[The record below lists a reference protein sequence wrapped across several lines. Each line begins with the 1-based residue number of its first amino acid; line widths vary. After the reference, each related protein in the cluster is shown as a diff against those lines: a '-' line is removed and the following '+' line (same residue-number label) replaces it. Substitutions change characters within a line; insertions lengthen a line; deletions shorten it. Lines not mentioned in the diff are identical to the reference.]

1 LSGSHTSCWFAALL
15 TATTL
20 AAAAPGQALRH
31 AMLGPPAPAS
41 QADAGDAHKNENFPL
56 APSATAPANPDAEIA
71 EQAHAVGSIGSDLG
85 LRASWEEGEGLVF
98 TSAQKDFYIHL
109 GGRLTVDFAW
119 FQAGER
125 LQTGPGGVGP
135 LDDGADFRRGRLR
148 AEGTIYEVVSWVSEF
163 AFDSPLE
170 GDTTHPGFIDV
181 FVEINQL
188 PYVGNFRA
196 GHFREP
202 FSMEALSSGNTLALF
217 ERSSPF
223 EAFVP
228 FRNVGMMLYNTA
240 LDERVTWAS
249 GVFRGNSH
257 NTGNPFDVGD
267 GEYSTT
273 TRLTGLPWYEDEG
286 RRLIHVGGA
295 YSHRSFN
302 LDRGQERARFRSFPE
317 VRTGRY
323 IMADTGLITAEST
336 DLFGA
341 EFALNLGPFCVQSEF
356 YHAWVNDARLAG
368 RITQPRFHGWYVQ
381 ASYFLTGE
389 SRLYDTEDAAF
400 DRPVPHENFFFVR
413 NGDGRG
419 WNNFGLGR
427 GAWEAAFRCAMVD
440 VNDPGEGMNAQI
452 VRDYTWT
459 LTWYLNPNTRVQ
471 WQYVLVDRNFPAAD
485 NRGLAHVF
493 ATRFHI
499 DF

>member
-1 LSGSHTSCWFAALL
+1 LSRFRSSCWIAAWLALALVPPRLPAQALPQAVLGPPVPALSHTEPGDVHQRAG
-15 TATTL
+15 
-20 AAAAPGQALRH
+20 AAAAVCEDA
-31 AMLGPPAPAS
+31 AKSKPAEEP
-41 QADAGDAHKNENFPL
+41 
-56 APSATAPANPDAEIA
+56 
-71 EQAHAVGSIGSDLG
+71 HAVGSDLN
-85 LRASWEEGEGLVF
+85 LKASWEEGEGLVF
-98 TSAQKDFYIHL
+98 TSAEKDFYIHL
-109 GGRLTVDFAW
+109 GGRLSVDFAW

-135 LDDGADFRRGRLR
+135 LEDGADFRRGRLR
-148 AEGTIYEVVSWVSEF
+148 AEGTIYEVVSWISEF

-170 GDTTHPGFIDV
+170 GDKTHPGFIDV

-202 FSMEALSSGNTLALF
+202 FSMEALSSGNTLAFL
-217 ERSSPF
+217 ERSSAF

-228 FRNVGMMLYNTA
+228 FRNVGVMLFNTA
-240 LDERVTWAS
+240 LEERMTWAS
-249 GVFRGNSH
+249 GLFRANSR
-257 NTGNPFDVGD
+257 NTGNPFDTGD

-273 TRLTGLPWYEDEG
+273 TRLTALPWYEDEG
-286 RRLIHVGGA
+286 RRLVHLGA
-295 YSHRSFN
+295 AYNHRSYN
-302 LDRGQERARFRSFPE
+302 LDAGQERARFRSFPE

-323 IMADTGLITAEST
+323 VMADTGFIAAESA
-336 DLFGA
+336 DLLGA

-356 YHAWVNDARLAG
+356 YHAWLNDARLAG

-389 SRLYDTEDAAF
+389 SRVYDVEDAVF
-400 DRPVPHENFFFVR
+400 DRPIPHENFFFVR
-413 NGDGRG
+413 NGGSRG
-419 WNNFGLGR
+419 WNKFGLGR
-427 GAWEAAFRCAMVD
+427 GAWEASFRYAEVD

-452 VRDYTWT
+452 VRDYTFA
-459 LTWYLNPNTRVQ
+459 LTWYLNANTRVQ
-471 WQYVLVDRNFPAAD
+471 WQYVLVDRDFPAAD
-485 NRGLAHVF
+485 NEGLAHVF